1 MFRFELLLIEVIL
14 VVIYLVYTNVF
25 DSYLTSVN
33 TFRLSI
39 NIKSV
44 VKVKNK
50 KDRKIFYEFIVLS
63 RALSLSLF
71 LSLLVVYV
79 DR

>member
-1 MFRFELLLIEVIL
+1 MFRFELLLIEVML

-50 KDRKIFYEFIVLS
+50 KYRKIFYEFLVLS
-63 RALSLSLF
+63 LALSLPLF
-71 LSLLVVYV
+71 VSCIC
-79 DR
+79 R

>member
-1 MFRFELLLIEVIL
+1 MFRFELLLIEVML

-25 DSYLTSVN
+25 DSFLTSVN

-63 RALSLSLF
+63 RALSLFLPLF
-71 LSLLVVYV
+71 VSCIC
-79 DR
+79 R

>member
-1 MFRFELLLIEVIL
+1 MFRFELLLIEVML

-25 DSYLTSVN
+25 DSYLTSVS
-33 TFRLSI
+33 TFWLSI

>member
-1 MFRFELLLIEVIL
+1 MFRFELLLIEVML

-63 RALSLSLF
+63 LSRALSLPLF
-71 LSLLVVYV
+71 VSCIC
-79 DR
+79 R

>member
-1 MFRFELLLIEVIL
+1 MFRFELLLIEVML

-63 RALSLSLF
+63 RALSLSLPLF
-71 LSLLVVYV
+71 VSCIC
-79 DR
+79 R